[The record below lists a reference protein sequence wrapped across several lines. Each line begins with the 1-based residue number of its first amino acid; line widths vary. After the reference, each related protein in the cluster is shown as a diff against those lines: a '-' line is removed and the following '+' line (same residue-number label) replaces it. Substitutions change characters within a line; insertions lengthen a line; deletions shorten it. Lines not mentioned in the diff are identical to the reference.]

1 MLPFEAFLAL
11 RYLRPR
17 RTFVSVITVISVIG
31 VMLGVAVLIIV
42 IAVMSGMDKEWRDR
56 ILGFDAHLKIYNVD
70 DTPLTNYAALV
81 KQIATNPNVT
91 GVSPFI
97 RGQALVKTELTE
109 DDTNFCAALFFG
121 VDPSTLAGVS
131 DLPTN
136 IVEGSFDLHDHG
148 LLIGIEFARSLGL
161 RVGNRLAI
169 YSPDSLQKMAHAASQ
184 KDAERVLPDEFTI
197 RGIFDAGFN
206 DYNTSI
212 VVASLEDSR
221 ELYQIPAAGV
231 TGLQVKLRD
240 PFLADEVANQLAGSL
255 KVPLRFSTWREEY
268 SVIFS
273 ALAVEKNMMFF
284 ILFFIMVVAA
294 FGIVNCQITFVVQKT
309 REIGILKALGASN
322 WQVMVLFLSQSVV
335 VGILGVSLGFG
346 LAVGALHYR
355 NEFLHLMRHV
365 THTDLFSAD
374 IYHVSELPALI
385 QTSDAL
391 FICGTAF
398 VTCVLGGLFPAWK
411 AAHLQPV
418 EALRHE

>member
-56 ILGFDAHLKIYNVD
+56 ILGFDAHLKIYSLD
-70 DTPLTNYAALV
+70 GSALTNYAAMM
-81 KQIATNPNVT
+81 KQIGTNQNVA

-97 RGQALVKTELTE
+97 RDQALVKTELSE
-109 DDTNFCAALFFG
+109 EDTNFCAALFFG
-121 VDPSTLAGVS
+121 ADPGTLAGVS
-131 DLPTN
+131 DLPGS
-136 IVEGSFDLHDHG
+136 IVQGSFDMHEQG
-148 LLIGIEFARSLGL
+148 MLIGIEFARALGL
-161 RVGNRLAI
+161 HVGDRLAI
-169 YSPDSLQKMAHAASQ
+169 YSPGSLQKMARAASRTNE
-184 KDAERVLPDEFTI
+184 ERVAPEEFTV

-206 DYNTSI
+206 DYNNSI
-212 VVASLEDSR
+212 VVASLQDAR
-221 ELYQIPAAGV
+221 ALYQLPAGGV
-231 TGLQVKLRD
+231 TGIYVKLRD
-240 PFLADEVANQLAGSL
+240 PFLADEVARQLADSL
-255 KVPLRFSTWREEY
+255 QEPARIMTWREEH

-309 REIGILKALGASN
+309 REIGILKALGATN
-322 WQVMVLFLSQSVV
+322 WQVLTLFLSQSVA
-335 VGILGVSLGFG
+335 VGVFGVGLGFG
-346 LAVGALHYR
+346 LAVAALHYR
-355 NEFLHLMRHV
+355 NEFLHLMRQV
-365 THTDLFSAD
+365 THTALLPAS
-374 IYHVSELPALI
+374 IYHVYDLPAVI

-391 FICGTAF
+391 VICGTAF

-411 AAHLQPV
+411 AARLQPV